1 MLDTIK
7 MGMLRLDTK
16 SKPHGYVRVIQKNG
30 EIKNY
35 FRIPLH
41 VAFDLVGYNSFKECQ
56 RQENPEFKTWV
67 QDITI
72 TIPPD
77 LDYFQHYSVET
88 GHEWFLGNLRDL
100 VSQYSHFPQSLGIY
114 IQDSIKEYL
123 QAKKKSPN
131 RVVLPEDYS
140 DEPVPMNLAEEI
152 AAERA
157 MKIYAK
163 LQRSRFDPGRPNQE
177 GEFII
182 DPFYRDKSEKTARN
196 IIEKVTDAVADYIL
210 ENPKVSKYSETEGA
224 GLRIKLTSFFMECF
238 YKEQVRFMQKKLEQ
252 GKQGT
257 LESRNIAKDK
267 EEVFFD

>member
-16 SKPHGYVRVIQKNG
+16 GKPHGYVRIVQKNG

-41 VAFDLVGYNSFKECQ
+41 VAFDLIGYNTFKECQ

-77 LDYFQHYSVET
+77 LEYFQHYSIET

-100 VSQYSHFPQSLGIY
+100 CIQYSNFPQSLSLY
-114 IQDSIKEYL
+114 VQDSIKEYL
-123 QAKKKSPN
+123 QAKKKSTSN
-131 RVVLPEDYS
+131 VMLPEDYS

-163 LQRSRFDPGRPNQE
+163 LQRARFDPGRPGQE
-177 GEFII
+177 GEFNIE
-182 DPFYRDKSEKTARN
+182 PFCRDKNEKTARN

-224 GLRIKLTSFFMECF
+224 GLRIKLTSYFMECF
-238 YKEQVRFMQKKLEQ
+238 YKEQIRFMQKKLEQ
-252 GKQGT
+252 GKQ
-257 LESRNIAKDK
+257 NIPNLKSLVKDK